1 MASMCCRQRVL
12 QLDGIEEL
20 LPDDDSDYV
29 GLAFHLYGIYAI
41 SVDGTYKRVSQSC
54 WFRTVSAASDG
65 ANSIFAFHQKS
76 VYSLSYYALDC
87 SEPEVLRDSNLDVR
101 VAIRMPADE
110 DKLYLIHHEGMS
122 TLNYSTGTI
131 TEMESDVWSWAGILT
146 AAYNPGD
153 PSNAYVFHKTGL
165 YKVNLFEATYER
177 VGELK
182 WTVAA
187 AAVYSRRLEAILL
200 FFGRGYTAG
209 CCVVNLDGTVSKTY
223 TKFKHLDQAVAA
235 VETRNPD
242 QVFVI
247 YRCGLFLVNV
257 NDGVHFK
264 LSKEPWHYMS
274 AFTPLGEHG
283 FISCKLVPEP

>member
-1 MASMCCRQRVL
+1 MSYHYCYGFLYSRAIQCSLAVSSRGFPECCYDANPNRQ
-12 QLDGIEEL
+12 
-20 LPDDDSDYV
+20 
-29 GLAFHLYGIYAI
+29 AF
-41 SVDGTYKRVSQSC
+41 
-54 WFRTVSAASDG
+54 
-65 ANSIFAFHQKS
+65 N
-76 VYSLSYYALDC
+76 
-87 SEPEVLRDSNLDVR
+87 EPEVLRDSNLDVR

-247 YRCGLFLVNV
+247 YRCGSWKQRLNSHGQVIFGKSLSDSTALFTRLLVLLCITV
-257 NDGVHFK
+257 
-264 LSKEPWHYMS
+264 
-274 AFTPLGEHG
+274 
-283 FISCKLVPEP
+283 